1 MRLRFWCALLLP
13 QSFPL
18 SASSAGLQ
26 CWAEVASLLCANSAL
41 IQELFYAVKGTCDR
55 EKEGERGGVEATISP
70 QTCCSLINHFI
81 TADKPQTVHVLAG
94 VCQITKSEIL
104 NLQEVM

>member
-1 MRLRFWCALLLP
+1 MSQFLVALPLP

-18 SASSAGLQ
+18 SASSVGLQ

-55 EKEGERGGVEATISP
+55 EKEGGRGG
-70 QTCCSLINHFI
+70 
-81 TADKPQTVHVLAG
+81 
-94 VCQITKSEIL
+94 KS
-104 NLQEVM
+104 NY